1 MYGLVQIMNNMA
13 FLDKLN
19 LQQKQVCVDE
29 GNILLKACPGSGKTR
44 TLTYKLAYLVQ
55 KYISSKKLNIAITYT
70 HRAADEIRDRLEKLE
85 TPEDKVW
92 VGTIHQFCLEFVIRP
107 YTMYHERLR
116 KGYHIIDEYVT
127 KQYIKEIAEELG
139 IDIGYNKPFD
149 YPEILEKYQKKLLVK
164 KEIDFND
171 ILSISF
177 DLVNNKK
184 FIVENISGI
193 IRTILVDE
201 YQDTNELQYKILSSI
216 VMADKKIQ
224 VTLVGD
230 TDQAIYGG
238 LGGVAKSCDELQR
251 EFGIKFQ
258 EGKLDGCYRTTQ
270 RIVDYYSNFQLKS
283 MKIQAVSD
291 IKDKMGCLVYDNT
304 ISKSKLFEKIAYIV
318 KNELSKGIPDNEIC
332 IIAPQW
338 WLLFPLSKKIKEL
351 LPDVKFDAPDIT
363 PIKYDPMN
371 VFYLISK
378 LLFTE
383 SGKSIKLRKRVANEI
398 IEILTEEYKICLSEK
413 IDPYK
418 VLKVIN
424 SISPTNEN
432 GIVYLQEAITK
443 FLTGLGINLTVE
455 AYLNKAY
462 EDFMERV
469 KDRVKKNYL
478 STDID
483 VFKQCFKEK
492 RGVVINTFHGVKGE
506 EYTTVIAFGI
516 LNGYIPHWDII
527 INKPLDYRKDE
538 TKKLLYVVCSRAKEN
553 LYLFSE
559 QGRTTQRGKTLLPTD
574 EIVELKYEY
583 DSIKEIRESG
593 SDFNNYKIVDE
604 YEGMGKDLRN
614 MK

>member
-1 MYGLVQIMNNMA
+1 MDNMS

-19 LQQKQVCVDE
+19 LQQKQVCIDE
-29 GNILLKACPGSGKTR
+29 RNILLKACPGSGKTR

-70 HRAADEIRDRLEKLE
+70 NRAADEIRERLEKLE

-127 KQYIKEIAEELG
+127 KQYIEEIIEELG
-139 IDIGYNKPFD
+139 IDIGYNKPFE
-149 YPEILEKYQKKLLVK
+149 YPEILEKYQKKLLDE

-177 DLVNNKK
+177 DLVSDKK
-184 FIVENISGI
+184 FIAENISGI

-201 YQDTNELQYKILSSI
+201 YQDTNELQYKILSSV

-224 VTLVGD
+224 VTFVGD

-238 LGGVAKSCDELQR
+238 LGGVAKTCDELQK

-258 EGKLDGCYRTTQ
+258 ERELDGCYRSTQ

-283 MKIQAVSD
+283 MMIQAVSD
-291 IKDKMGCLVYDNT
+291 IKDETGCLVYDNT
-304 ISKSKLFEKIAYIV
+304 IDKSELFEKIACIV
-318 KNELSKGIPDNEIC
+318 KDELSKGIPGNEIC

-338 WLLFPLSKKIKEL
+338 WLLFPLSKKMKEL

-383 SGKSIKLRKRVANEI
+383 SGRRIKLRKRVANEI

-413 IDPYK
+413 IDSYR
-418 VLKVIN
+418 VLKIIN
-424 SISPTNEN
+424 SISKTNEN
-432 GIVYLQEAITK
+432 AIVYLQEVITR
-443 FLTGLGINLTVE
+443 FLMELGIDLSIE
-455 AYLNKAY
+455 ASLYKAY
-462 EDFMERV
+462 EDFMARV
-469 KDRVKKNYL
+469 KDRVKNNHL

-492 RGVVINTFHGVKGE
+492 EGVVINTFHGVKGE

-527 INKPLDYRKDE
+527 INKSLDYREAE
-538 TKKLLYVVCSRAKEN
+538 TKKLLYVVCSRAKNN

-559 QGRTTQRGKTLLPTD
+559 QGRTTQRGVPLLSTD
-574 EIVELKYEY
+574 EILAIDYEY
-583 DSIKEIRESG
+583 DSL
-593 SDFNNYKIVDE
+593 F
-604 YEGMGKDLRN
+604 
-614 MK
+614 

>member
-1 MYGLVQIMNNMA
+1 MS
-13 FLDKLN
+13 FLNELN
-19 LQQKQVCVDE
+19 PQQKQVCIDE
-29 GNILLKACPGSGKTR
+29 RNILLKACPGSGKTR
-44 TLTYKLAYLVQ
+44 TLTYKLAYLVE

-70 HRAADEIRDRLEKLE
+70 NRAADEIRERLEKLE

-92 VGTIHQFCLEFVIRP
+92 IGTIHQFCLEFIIRP

-127 KQYIKEIAEELG
+127 KQYVDEIIEELG
-139 IDIGYNKPFD
+139 IDIGYNKPFE
-149 YPEILEKYQKKLLVK
+149 YPEILEKYQRKLLDE

-177 DLVNNKK
+177 DLVSDKK
-184 FIVENISGI
+184 FIAENISGI

-224 VTLVGD
+224 VTFVGD

-238 LGGVAKSCDELQR
+238 LGGVAKTCDELQK

-258 EGKLDGCYRTTQ
+258 EKELDGCYRTTQ

-283 MKIQAVSD
+283 MKIQSVSD
-291 IKDKMGCLVYDNT
+291 IRDKKGCVVYDNT
-304 ISKSKLFEKIAYIV
+304 ISKSELFEKIACIV
-318 KNELSKGIPDNEIC
+318 KDELSKGILDNEIC

-338 WLLFPLSKKIKEL
+338 WLLFPLSKKMKEL
-351 LPDVKFDAPDIT
+351 LPNVKFDAPDIT

-371 VFYLISK
+371 VFYLIAK

-383 SGKSIKLRKRVANEI
+383 SGKRIQLRKRVANEI
-398 IEILTEEYKICLSEK
+398 IEILTEEYKIYLSEK
-413 IDPYK
+413 IDSYK

-424 SISPTNEN
+424 SMSLTDEN
-432 GIVYLQEAITK
+432 GIVYLQKAIIK
-443 FLTGLGINLTVE
+443 FLIGIGIDLRIE
-455 AYLNKAY
+455 DYLNKAY
-462 EDFMERV
+462 EDFIARV
-469 KDRVKKNYL
+469 KDRVKNNHL

-492 RGVVINTFHGVKGE
+492 EGVVINTFHGVKGE

-527 INKPLDYRKDE
+527 INKSPDYRENE

-559 QGRTTQRGKTLLPTD
+559 QGRTTQRGAPLLSTD
-574 EIVELKYEY
+574 EILAIDYEY
-583 DSIKEIRESG
+583 DSLKEICRT
-593 SDFNNYKIVDE
+593 I
-604 YEGMGKDLRN
+604 
-614 MK
+614 